1 MADEV
6 SDSGVDNDAG
16 DEVISLTEYKK
27 LQRKTSRQATRNR
40 ELGQRVAEA
49 EATSK
54 RIETLLETVLTH
66 SVHPGDVEGTA
77 VVAEA
82 QRGLAAQRALDTTA
96 VQLETRLNDMLDE
109 ADVDWDDERLTE
121 ARRLLAVVNDTGNL
135 SMGPAVERAV
145 TEALSPSAPTSDDL
159 RTMIDEAVRRDRQ
172 ESGRVDVQQGTSSG
186 GKYTRNDVKA
196 LDIKQLGVRGFRE
209 KLNEAYDQ
217 MGI

>member
-1 MADEV
+1 MVDEV
-6 SDSGVDNDAG
+6 SDSGVNNDAG
-16 DEVISLTEYKK
+16 DEVVSLTDYKK

-54 RIETLLETVLTH
+54 RIETLLETVLTR
-66 SVHPGDVEGTA
+66 SVHPEDAEGTA

-96 VQLETRLNDMLDE
+96 VQLETRLNEMLDE
-109 ADVDWDDERLTE
+109 ADIDWDDERLTE
-121 ARRLLAVVNDTGNL
+121 ARRLLSVVNDTGNL

-145 TEALSPSAPTSDDL
+145 TEALSPAPTSDDI
-159 RTMIDEAVRRDRQ
+159 RTMIDEAVKRDRQ

-186 GKYTRNDVKA
+186 GKYTRNDLKT

>member
-6 SDSGVDNDAG
+6 SDSGVNNDAG
-16 DEVISLTEYKK
+16 DEVVSLTEYKK

-54 RIETLLETVLTH
+54 RIETLLETVLAR
-66 SVHPGDVEGTA
+66 SVHPEDVEGTA

-96 VQLETRLNDMLDE
+96 VQLETRLNEMLDE
-109 ADVDWDDERLTE
+109 ADIDWDDERLTE

-145 TEALSPSAPTSDDL
+145 TEALSPTPTPADL

-186 GKYTRNDVKA
+186 GKYTRNDLKT

>member
-1 MADEV
+1 MVDEV

-54 RIETLLETVLTH
+54 RIETLMETVLAH
-66 SVHPGDVEGTA
+66 SVHPEDAEGTA

-82 QRGLAAQRALDTTA
+82 QRGLAAQRTLDTTA
-96 VQLETRLNDMLDE
+96 VQLETRLNEMLDE
-109 ADVDWDDERLTE
+109 ADIDWDDERLTE

-145 TEALSPSAPTSDDL
+145 TEALSPTPSSDDI